1 MKLQQILYRLLK
13 KSSVNF
19 LTILALFITTFS
31 FSQELNCNVI
41 VDATQVQTQEKQ
53 IFKDLEAAIYDFMN
67 SKAWTNHDYR
77 TEEKISCNIII
88 QVTEISSPTGGIFK
102 ASAQIQS
109 SRPVYNSDYE
119 TVTFNFADKNF
130 NFDYMQSQDL
140 FFNENSYTSNL
151 TSLLAFY
158 AYVIIG
164 YDYDSFSKLGGTEYF
179 NKAREIVNNAQ
190 QAPFE
195 GWQAF
200 QEINNRY
207 WIIEDIMNVQFEP
220 FRRSMYDYH
229 RLILDTFT
237 DPSKHQQHHEQLIQM
252 LKEFKTIRN
261 IKPTSITFNTFF
273 NYKKSELATIFAGAS
288 PAIKTE
294 SYNVLIDL
302 DPSNSDT
309 YKKINP

>member
-1 MKLQQILYRLLK
+1 MKLQQTLYRLLK

-19 LTILALFITTFS
+19 LTLCTLFITTFS

-53 IFKDLEAAIYDFMN
+53 IFKDLQTSIYDFMN
-67 SKAWTNHDYR
+67 SRAWTNHDYR

-88 QVTEISSPTGGIFK
+88 QVTEVSSPTGGIFK
-102 ASAQIQS
+102 ATAQIQS
-109 SRPVYNSDYE
+109 SRPVFNSDYE

-140 FFNENSYTSNL
+140 FYNENSYTSNL

-207 WIIEDIMNVQFEP
+207 WIIDDIMNVQFEP
-220 FRRSMYDYH
+220 FRRGMYEYH
-229 RLILDTFT
+229 RLILDTFS
-237 DPSKHQQHHEQLIQM
+237 DPTKHQTHHEQLIKM

-261 IKPTSITFNTFF
+261 IKPTSITFNIFF
-273 NYKKSELATIFAGAS
+273 NYKKSELATIFGGAS
-288 PAIKTE
+288 PALKTE
-294 SYNVLIDL
+294 AYNVLIDL
-302 DPSNSDT
+302 DPSNSNT